1 MKKDAW
7 LNIENE
13 FNCQSIESSRTA
25 AVLKNKYENIKSNV
39 KKQYAEE
46 KLYSR
51 GTGGGPAKLFPISS
65 VSNTVGELLQSKM
78 TGEKTIYDS
87 DNFIDTLKTHENIHY
102 IIEDEDEQIVTI
114 TKIVD
119 FPCNSD
125 NTTTQLIT
133 NS

>member
-1 MKKDAW
+1 MKKDTW
-7 LNIENE
+7 SNIENE
-13 FNCQSIESSRTA
+13 FNCQSIQSSRTA
-25 AVLKNKYENIKSNV
+25 AVLKNKYENIKRNV

-87 DNFIDTLKTHENIHY
+87 DNFIATLKTHENIDY
-102 IIEDEDEQIVTI
+102 ISEDEDEHIVTV
-114 TKIVD
+114 TNIVD

-125 NTTTQLIT
+125 NTATQLIT
-133 NS
+133 KS